1 MPQYVVDRY
10 RKARNSG
17 LAAGEIELGECCN
30 FISTYVEDQAYSLII
45 IDALD
50 ECTEEGRHS
59 LIQMFNDILRSS
71 TTASIKLLISSRNS
85 PYLATYF
92 DEHKTY
98 EITVGSDRNQADIDR
113 YVKVQLNQR
122 IGQKRIMVE
131 GRQPPSPRLRA
142 FIQMKLCEEADGM

>member
-1 MPQYVVDRY
+1 M
-10 RKARNSG
+10 
-17 LAAGEIELGECCN
+17 
-30 FISTYVEDQAYSLII
+30 II

-59 LIQMFNDILRSS
+59 LIGMFSEILKSS
-71 TTASIKLLISSRNS
+71 ATASIKLLISSRDS

-113 YVKVQLNQR
+113 YVEVQLNQR
-122 IGQKRIMVE
+122 IGQKRIMID
-131 GRQPPSPRLRA
+131 GRQQPSPRLRA
-142 FIQMKLCEEADGM
+142 FIQTKLCGEADGM